1 MPSAPGVRRTRR
13 ASAERAG
20 TLPSFAHVMPYT
32 AEGETI
38 APAVLQG
45 AEWKTIVS
53 KRHEEFYQRERR
65 EAAERRALN
74 ALLQPTDSASSPADK
89 AHNNGKYVISRKK
102 TAERKKRPP
111 IPRLPRDDRKIV
123 VRPRNLNLRTIPP
136 GILLATVCAQ
146 LNLPMPVIRNEDQ
159 LRINPYNNTF
169 TISTPSDER
178 AQLYLNLPGIRINDV
193 DHPVMAYLPAPDNA
207 VRGVIYG
214 ALGDESA
221 EEIIELCTIENPKL
235 QILSARRMGQSRAMV
250 ITFASTK
257 LPRIVKFQC
266 MPFNCFPFRER
277 VETCYNCRRTG
288 HRADVCYQPQ
298 TQRCRRCGEEH
309 PPPPEGE
316 LPSCEA
322 RCIIC
327 DGVHATGSRNCKQRF
342 ITKPK
347 KALPS
352 LPPPTTTS
360 NRYLLLSSDDDDED
374 EKDCRDHSEKK
385 EKSRSHRSRTRR
397 RSASRG
403 HSSSR
408 SRDRS
413 ASFPPLEEMK
423 KGGSNQSGGRS
434 GNSKTSNS
442 HDNKSEKTSRS
453 RSSSTSSKKADKQVS
468 WAARASHA
476 HARERELLE
485 YKAINKKLLDTIA
498 QMQKAKVEKAEN
510 QNSPPK
516 FAPLTPPQ

>member
-1 MPSAPGVRRTRR
+1 
-13 ASAERAG
+13 
-20 TLPSFAHVMPYT
+20 MPYT

-235 QILSARRMGQSRAMV
+235 QILSARRMGQSRAM
-250 ITFASTK
+250 
-257 LPRIVKFQC
+257 
-266 MPFNCFPFRER
+266 E
-277 VETCYNCRRTG
+277 
-288 HRADVCYQPQ
+288 
-298 TQRCRRCGEEH
+298 
-309 PPPPEGE
+309 PP
-316 LPSCEA
+316 LK
-322 RCIIC
+322 
-327 DGVHATGSRNCKQRF
+327 N
-342 ITKPK
+342 
-347 KALPS
+347 
-352 LPPPTTTS
+352 PTTI
-360 NRYLLLSSDDDDED
+360 
-374 EKDCRDHSEKK
+374 CQP
-385 EKSRSHRSRTRR
+385 
-397 RSASRG
+397 
-403 HSSSR
+403 
-408 SRDRS
+408 RS

-453 RSSSTSSKKADKQVS
+453 RSSSTSSKKADKQS
-468 WAARASHA
+468 KSAQRNKFIQIA
-476 HARERELLE
+476 HQHEGTADDLIKSLKDR
-485 YKAINKKLLDTIA
+485 YINTH
-498 QMQKAKVEKAEN
+498 
-510 QNSPPK
+510 P
-516 FAPLTPPQ
+516 TPNPYPWYEDKISDLNYDM

>member
-1 MPSAPGVRRTRR
+1 
-13 ASAERAG
+13 
-20 TLPSFAHVMPYT
+20 
-32 AEGETI
+32 
-38 APAVLQG
+38 
-45 AEWKTIVS
+45 
-53 KRHEEFYQRERR
+53 
-65 EAAERRALN
+65 
-74 ALLQPTDSASSPADK
+74 
-89 AHNNGKYVISRKK
+89 
-102 TAERKKRPP
+102 
-111 IPRLPRDDRKIV
+111 
-123 VRPRNLNLRTIPP
+123 
-136 GILLATVCAQ
+136 
-146 LNLPMPVIRNEDQ
+146 MPVIRNEDQ

-257 LPRIVKFQC
+257 LPRIVKF
-266 MPFNCFPFRER
+266 
-277 VETCYNCRRTG
+277 
-288 HRADVCYQPQ
+288 H
-298 TQRCRRCGEEH
+298 
-309 PPPPEGE
+309 
-316 LPSCEA
+316 
-322 RCIIC
+322 
-327 DGVHATGSRNCKQRF
+327 
-342 ITKPK
+342 
-347 KALPS
+347 
-352 LPPPTTTS
+352 

-374 EKDCRDHSEKK
+374 EKDYRDHSEKK

-413 ASFPPLEEMK
+413 ASFPPLKEMK
-423 KGGSNQSGGRS
+423 KGGSNQSSGRS

-476 HARERELLE
+476 HARERELLDSE
-485 YKAINKKLLDTIA
+485 TALCLHISPVYQRGD
-498 QMQKAKVEKAEN
+498 N
-510 QNSPPK
+510 QHGNGC
-516 FAPLTPPQ
+516 

>member
-1 MPSAPGVRRTRR
+1 
-13 ASAERAG
+13 
-20 TLPSFAHVMPYT
+20 MPYT

-235 QILSARRMGQSRAMV
+235 QILSARRMGQSRAM
-250 ITFASTK
+250 
-257 LPRIVKFQC
+257 
-266 MPFNCFPFRER
+266 
-277 VETCYNCRRTG
+277 
-288 HRADVCYQPQ
+288 D
-298 TQRCRRCGEEH
+298 
-309 PPPPEGE
+309 
-316 LPSCEA
+316 
-322 RCIIC
+322 
-327 DGVHATGSRNCKQRF
+327 
-342 ITKPK
+342 
-347 KALPS
+347 LPS

-374 EKDCRDHSEKK
+374 EKDYRDHSEKK

-453 RSSSTSSKKADKQVS
+453 RSSSTSSKKADKQRFS
-468 WAARASHA
+468 PGETAAAGAFAPACVGGETNGERGEFTSGQTWYSALKASSTPQSVQA
-476 HARERELLE
+476 GQLLESKLMTPMAAVLSGDETSLPFEGAGTTFSRQELL
-485 YKAINKKLLDTIA
+485 KA
-498 QMQKAKVEKAEN
+498 Q
-510 QNSPPK
+510 QN
-516 FAPLTPPQ
+516 

>member
-221 EEIIELCTIENPKL
+221 EEIIE
-235 QILSARRMGQSRAMV
+235 
-250 ITFASTK
+250 
-257 LPRIVKFQC
+257 
-266 MPFNCFPFRER
+266 REP
-277 VETCYNCRRTG
+277 ETP
-288 HRADVCYQPQ
+288 D
-298 TQRCRRCGEEH
+298 
-309 PPPPEGE
+309 
-316 LPSCEA
+316 SICEA
-322 RCIIC
+322 NGTIQGHGDHLCQHKAPKNRQIPVYALQLLSLQ
-327 DGVHATGSRNCKQRF
+327 GESGNVLQLQKNRSSSRRLLSTPNAAVSPLRRR
-342 ITKPK
+342 
-347 KALPS
+347 A
-352 LPPPTTTS
+352 PTTT
-360 NRYLLLSSDDDDED
+360 
-374 EKDCRDHSEKK
+374 
-385 EKSRSHRSRTRR
+385 
-397 RSASRG
+397 
-403 HSSSR
+403 
-408 SRDRS
+408 
-413 ASFPPLEEMK
+413 
-423 KGGSNQSGGRS
+423 GGR
-434 GNSKTSNS
+434 TP
-442 HDNKSEKTSRS
+442 
-453 RSSSTSSKKADKQVS
+453 
-468 WAARASHA
+468 
-476 HARERELLE
+476 EL
-485 YKAINKKLLDTIA
+485 
-498 QMQKAKVEKAEN
+498 
-510 QNSPPK
+510 
-516 FAPLTPPQ
+516 

>member
-1 MPSAPGVRRTRR
+1 
-13 ASAERAG
+13 
-20 TLPSFAHVMPYT
+20 MPYT

-136 GILLATVCAQ
+136 GILLAAVCAQ

-257 LPRIVKFQC
+257 LPRIVKFQ
-266 MPFNCFPFRER
+266 
-277 VETCYNCRRTG
+277 Y
-288 HRADVCYQPQ
+288 
-298 TQRCRRCGEEH
+298 
-309 PPPPEGE
+309 
-316 LPSCEA
+316 
-322 RCIIC
+322 
-327 DGVHATGSRNCKQRF
+327 
-342 ITKPK
+342 
-347 KALPS
+347 
-352 LPPPTTTS
+352 
-360 NRYLLLSSDDDDED
+360 DDDEE
-374 EKDCRDHSEKK
+374 EKDYRDHSEKK

-453 RSSSTSSKKADKQVS
+453 RSSSSSSRKADKQ
-468 WAARASHA
+468 AKPLNRASGKTSSKHRPMLISRFGCGTTHLTERGRINCKMRLLVSDA
-476 HARERELLE
+476 CYAVRVSSVLMLVVAR
-485 YKAINKKLLDTIA
+485 
-498 QMQKAKVEKAEN
+498 
-510 QNSPPK
+510 
-516 FAPLTPPQ
+516 FC